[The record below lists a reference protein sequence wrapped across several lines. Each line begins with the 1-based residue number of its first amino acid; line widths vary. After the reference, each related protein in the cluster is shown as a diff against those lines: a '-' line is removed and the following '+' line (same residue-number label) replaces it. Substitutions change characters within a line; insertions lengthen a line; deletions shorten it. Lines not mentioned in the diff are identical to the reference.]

1 MLIDSSTSLSSMCC
15 VSACRQECRV
25 CSPPGT
31 HLHGKSVLDTRLGNL
46 FPTQRLHE
54 LLDADCMPEDQLL
67 LVFASFCVVLCHCV
81 ILCSFFYS
89 WFLFSLCVSLLSFSC
104 SDLCST
110 GQRRHPGRGQRQ
122 RQRAVDTLPNGV
134 HHEHLVHGVRCGFP
148 ALFAVGP
155 CGPWRSARK
164 EVQSQRLNKELT
176 KHRHFE
182 ASLNMVELFWR
193 KSHRI
198 TEAGHG
204 STSSLARPG
213 RATIIVSNLLSR
225 TLALFSH
232 SHLLPRWPKFLKTA
246 YSLIPAAHAR
256 QT

>member
-1 MLIDSSTSLSSMCC
+1 MVNLKFHFHAHRFINVAFIDVLCLCMSS
-15 VSACRQECRV
+15 QECRV
-25 CSPPGT
+25 CAPPGT

-67 LVFASFCVVLCHCV
+67 LVFASFCVIVSFCVLFF
-81 ILCSFFYS
+81 ILDFF
-89 WFLFSLCVSLLSFSC
+89 LVCVSLLSFSC

-155 CGPWRSARK
+155 CGP
-164 EVQSQRLNKELT
+164 
-176 KHRHFE
+176 
-182 ASLNMVELFWR
+182 
-193 KSHRI
+193 
-198 TEAGHG
+198 
-204 STSSLARPG
+204 
-213 RATIIVSNLLSR
+213 
-225 TLALFSH
+225 
-232 SHLLPRWPKFLKTA
+232 
-246 YSLIPAAHAR
+246 
-256 QT
+256 